1 MVPEKIKKII
11 ENCEKNALQYEQM
24 AKILRDYADI
34 QVQLNVTGAMIINRE
49 LKQARLKELADK
61 FNELSLSNL
70 FMTSL

>member
-11 ENCEKNALQYEQM
+11 ENCEKNAVQYEQM

>member
-11 ENCEKNALQYEQM
+11 EDCEKNALQYEQM
-24 AKILRDYADI
+24 AKILRDYANI

-49 LKQARLKELADK
+49 DKQSRLKELADK

-70 FMTSL
+70 FMKSL

>member
-1 MVPEKIKKII
+1 MVPEKIKQII
-11 ENCEKNALQYEQM
+11 ANCEKNALQYEQM

-49 LKQARLKELADK
+49 LKQSRLKELADK

>member
-11 ENCEKNALQYEQM
+11 ADCEKNALQYEQM

-49 LKQARLKELADK
+49 DKQARLKELADK

>member
-11 ENCEKNALQYEQM
+11 ENCEKNAVQYEQM

-49 LKQARLKELADK
+49 DKQARLKELSDK

>member
-11 ENCEKNALQYEQM
+11 ENCEKNAVQYEQM

-61 FNELSLSNL
+61 FNDLSLSNL
-70 FMTSL
+70 FMKSL

>member
-1 MVPEKIKKII
+1 MVPERIKNII
-11 ENCEKNALQYEQM
+11 TNCEKNAVQYEQM

-49 LKQARLKELADK
+49 DKQARLKELADK
-61 FNELSLSNL
+61 FNDLSLSNL

>member
-11 ENCEKNALQYEQM
+11 ADCEKNALQYEQM

-49 LKQARLKELADK
+49 DKQARLKELADK
-61 FNELSLSNL
+61 FNELSLTPL
-70 FMTSL
+70 FMQSL

>member
-11 ENCEKNALQYEQM
+11 ADCEKNAVQYEQM

-49 LKQARLKELADK
+49 LKQTKLKELADK
-61 FNELSLSNL
+61 FNDLSLSNL

>member
-11 ENCEKNALQYEQM
+11 TDCEKNALQYEQM

-49 LKQARLKELADK
+49 DKQSRLKELADK

>member
-1 MVPEKIKKII
+1 MVPEKIKNII
-11 ENCEKNALQYEQM
+11 TNCEKNALQYEQM

-49 LKQARLKELADK
+49 DKQARLKELADK

>member
-24 AKILRDYADI
+24 AKILRDYANI
-34 QVQLNVTGAMIINRE
+34 QVQLNITGAMIINRE
-49 LKQARLKELADK
+49 DKQNRLKELADK
-61 FNELSLSNL
+61 FNDLSLSNL

>member
-1 MVPEKIKKII
+1 MVPERIKNII
-11 ENCEKNALQYEQM
+11 TNCEKNALQYEQM

-49 LKQARLKELADK
+49 DKQARLKELADK

>member
-1 MVPEKIKKII
+1 MVPEKLKKII
-11 ENCEKNALQYEQM
+11 LDCEKNALQYEQM

-49 LKQARLKELADK
+49 DKQARLKELADK
-61 FNELSLSNL
+61 FNELSLSKL

>member
-11 ENCEKNALQYEQM
+11 ENCEKNAVQYEQM

-34 QVQLNVTGAMIINRE
+34 QIQLNVTGAMIINRE